1 MRVDEN
7 EFQLLDRITDG
18 RAHLSVV
25 VGSAS
30 TDDLTDPVIRS
41 PREIIESMNRA
52 RAGAECH
59 FETKKRY
66 SYEIHDSY

>member
-30 TDDLTDPVIRS
+30 TEDLTEPVIRS
-41 PREIIESMNRA
+41 PREIIEAMNRSW
-52 RAGAECH
+52 AGVERRL
-59 FETKKRY
+59 ETIKR
-66 SYEIHDSY
+66 